1 MKKYIIFIACAII
14 SILTSCNE
22 DFNVQTMTDEEISG
36 LWYEPEYN
44 EEVKFTE
51 SGRFYD
57 KFCNKQMSS
66 SIEGTYEISGNKL
79 TRIYTL
85 LGKSQVLSQKISNIT
100 ANSFVMKSNAGNVV
114 VYKVVETITMQPG
127 ETKSLPDNGYV
138 STDTRIATI
147 SGSSIKA
154 EGLKGTLYLKNND
167 NTYVKVVVGDDILD
181 LWYDYTGV
189 LGCSVNE
196 MQQQLGKPEKIEDG
210 CAYYTDMHNTH
221 DLIDYVGIII
231 RDDKVVRVILTMK
244 NGVDEN
250 EIMSYMKQKYHYSSD
265 ANVFYSHQPQSDS
278 KYMAQ
283 YDSQY
288 RYLIFEEYRPAF
300 VIPDFSMLFKTT
312 KYDLKSR
319 QFFEDYASIQSESN
333 DSVHFAVNGVYGVEN
348 ATFYFRGKGRL
359 MNSYAVTLNKFA
371 IDELV
376 DEQLK
381 INYQYIGEQT
391 ISGYNAKIYSNKQG
405 SVTVVYY
412 PQRKRIEYYDIS
424 QKEMPQ
430 ITAYNSI
437 LGMTKKELINK
448 FGAGYEHQSFL
459 VYSINDEYFSDIYCR
474 IGEKGTVDM
483 YFYTLNSDTN
493 ISDIDDALRYNYTYL
508 SYNSDKKMS
517 TWINA
522 KDKANATI
530 GINFYESERKLY
542 FFYIGK

>member
-1 MKKYIIFIACAII
+1 MSIFA
-14 SILTSCNE
+14 SCNE
-22 DFNVQTMTDEEISG
+22 DFNVQTMTNEDIAG

-57 KFCNKQMSS
+57 KACNKLMSS
-66 SIEGTYEISGNKL
+66 SFEGTYEISGNKL

-85 LGKSQVLSQKISNIT
+85 LGKSQVQSHKISNIT
-100 ANSFVMKSNAGNVV
+100 ANSFVMKSSTGNVT
-114 VYKVVETITMQPG
+114 VYKVIETIVMQPG
-127 ETKSLPDNGYV
+127 ETKSLPGNGYV

-154 EGLKGTLYLKNND
+154 EGLKGTLYLKNAD
-167 NTYVKVVVGDDILD
+167 NTYVKIVVGDDILD
-181 LWYDYTGV
+181 LWYDYTNV

-196 MQQQLGKPEKIEDG
+196 MKQQLGEPERMEDD

-221 DLIDYVGIII
+221 DFIDYVGIVF
-231 RDDKVVRVILTMK
+231 RNDKAERVILVMK
-244 NGVDEN
+244 NGIDEN
-250 EIMSYMKQKYHYSSD
+250 EIMSYMKHKYYYSSD

-288 RYLIFEEYRPAF
+288 RYFIFEEYRQAF
-300 VIPDFSMLFKTT
+300 VIPDFSVLFKTT
-312 KYDLKSR
+312 KEDLKSR
-319 QFFEDYASIQSESN
+319 QFFYDYASIQSESN
-333 DSVHFAVNGVYGVEN
+333 DSVRFAFNDVYGVNN
-348 ATFYFRGKGRL
+348 ATFYFRGTGKL
-359 MNSYAVTLNKFA
+359 MNSYAVNLNEFVT
-371 IDELV
+371 DEQV

-381 INYQYIGEQT
+381 VNYQYIGIQQ
-391 ISGYNAKIYSNKQG
+391 IIGYNTKMYSNSEG
-405 SVTVVYY
+405 SISVFYY

-430 ITAYNSI
+430 VTAYNSI
-437 LGMTKKELINK
+437 FGMTKQELIK
-448 FGAGYEHQSFL
+448 QYGTGYEYKSTI
-459 VYSINDEYFSDIYCR
+459 VYPINDDYFSDIYCN

-483 YFYTLNSDTN
+483 YFYTLKSSTN
-493 ISDIDDALRYNYTYL
+493 INDINEALRYNYTYL

-522 KDKANATI
+522 KDKTNATI